1 MVEKWFQHVSNQGFT
16 TSLNNFKHH
25 IQTQESD
32 SANLMMVNDTVGH
45 FSSFLYRIVTL
56 RRLVKPREI
65 DPQ

>member
-1 MVEKWFQHVSNQGFT
+1 MFQTRDLRH
-16 TSLNNFKHH
+16 LNNFKHH

-32 SANLMMVNDTVGH
+32 SANDELYGRT
-45 FSSFLYRIVTL
+45 FLYRIVTL